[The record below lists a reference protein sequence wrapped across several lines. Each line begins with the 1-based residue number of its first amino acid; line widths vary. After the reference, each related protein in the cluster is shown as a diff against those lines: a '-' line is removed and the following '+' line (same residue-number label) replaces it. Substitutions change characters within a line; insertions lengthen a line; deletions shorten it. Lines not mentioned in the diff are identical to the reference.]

1 MQSRR
6 QETVERHTHLLEDAR
21 DLMERIGHQ
30 REDLSMTLHGNNSR
44 VFVDIEVLL
53 DVLRQ
58 AAFEKEGV

>member
-21 DLMERIGHQ
+21 DLMGRIGHQ